1 MSAGILEEVR
11 AAASKRI
18 LFTPHAIRQM
28 SLPERMITPAEVRD
42 VVATGEPVEE
52 YLEDPRGPSCLLLG
66 FGDGGR
72 PLHVVCA
79 PKMEYLAVITAYI
92 PDPQRWSADFKRRL

>member
-11 AAASKRI
+11 VSASKRI

-28 SLPERMITPAEVRD
+28 SLPERMITPTEVRN
-42 VVATGEPVEE
+42 VVTTGELVEE
-52 YLEDPRGPSCLLLG
+52 YLEDPRGGSCLLLG
-66 FGDGGR
+66 FGDDGR

-79 PKMEYLAVITAYI
+79 PKTEYLAIITAYS
-92 PDPQRWSADFKRRL
+92 PDPRLWSADFKRRL